1 MLEKIIIKG
10 PGGSVPEPSGITPTP
25 LSSAIASAAQEAAVA
40 RQKDVA
46 VSVPAEG
53 ATDALEAAQDVPSG
67 PRIRFVEATEVHDLV
82 VAEIE
87 KDETYTRLE
96 LPSNFVFYPWK
107 TIGIKPLKGI
117 HQAKI
122 AAAARQTSTRLLVE
136 CVNTLL
142 PKNINAFDLTTADF
156 QWLLYWMRQH
166 FYTRT
171 PLTVRVVCGNPKHH
185 QDVQLNK
192 VSKKS
197 LVNIAD
203 IDKSILAESGLEKDK
218 LIATLSLIDNIEAV
232 PITHDTIGG
241 TCDLMDLTTSLY
253 ASVADDPSKYDDAA
267 AEATLKGEIGSVALL
282 LDVRDEQGNL
292 APIEER
298 IKAAESLPVDDYV
311 ALEQA
316 AWHMVNYGIKET
328 ARVTC
333 KECGAEIRET
343 IRIKAQDFLPD
354 RSPVVG

>member
-10 PGGSVPEPSGITPTP
+10 PNGSAPEPSGMKPTA
-25 LSSAIASAAQEAAVA
+25 LASAIASAAQDAAVA

-46 VSVPAEG
+46 ASLPAED
-53 ATDALEAAQDVPSG
+53 ATDAVEDVQDVPSG
-67 PRIRFVEATEVHDLV
+67 PRVRFVEATEVHDLV

-166 FYTRT
+166 FYTRV
-171 PLTVRVVCGNPKHH
+171 PLTVRLMCKNPQHRH
-185 QDVQLNK
+185 DVEQNK
-192 VSKKS
+192 LSKKS
-197 LVNIAD
+197 LINIAD
-203 IDKSILAESGLEKDK
+203 IDKSILEETGLDKDK
-218 LIATLSLIDNIEAV
+218 LIATLTLIDNIETV
-232 PITHDTIGG
+232 PIMHDTMRDA
-241 TCDLMDLTTSLY
+241 CDALDLTTAIMES
-253 ASVADDPSKYDDAA
+253 AANDPGRYEEAFE
-267 AEATLKGEIGSVALL
+267 EATIKAQVGSTAIL
-282 LDVRDEQGNL
+282 LDVRDEQGNP
-292 APIEER
+292 APIADR
-298 IKAAESLPVDDYV
+298 IKAAEELPVDQYV

-316 AWHMVNYGIKET
+316 SWHMVNYGIKET

-343 IRIKAQDFLPD
+343 VRISAQDFLPY
-354 RSPVVG
+354 RSPAAG